1 MFPVLFLLWG
11 GGGGVL
17 PLCLVMV
24 AIPIATLGIVC
35 SVRLVYSSR
44 TLHAASLPTLSSF
57 IFQRYYSPPLTAH
70 RSPLIAHR
78 SLNERK
84 TENGKLLRSPLTP
97 NDCPPETGATRSEAT
112 EGVDKTPLIRSPL
125 IRSPL
130 IRSPLTRSPLLYI
143 I

>member
-57 IFQRYYSPPLTAH
+57 NVIIRLRSPLTTVPLRQGRRGAKRRRGWIKLRSPLTAH
-70 RSPLIAHR
+70 RSSLNVPRSSLTAHR
-78 SLNERK
+78 SSLNVHRK
-84 TENGKLLRSPLTP
+84 STLNFKRYSP
-97 NDCPPETGATRSEAT
+97 
-112 EGVDKTPLIRSPL
+112 
-125 IRSPL
+125 
-130 IRSPLTRSPLLYI
+130 PLTRSRLSP
-143 I
+143 